1 MEIRASTEG
10 IALCLPNKGGH
21 TALYKINNNVHIKK
35 SKIITVIILYLLAH
49 PLSHRHPHPLPPYTH
64 TSAQSFVF

>member
-35 SKIITVIILYLLAH
+35 SKIITVIILYSSHTTLTPTPPPPTPLHAH
-49 PLSHRHPHPLPPYTH
+49 IGSKFL
-64 TSAQSFVF
+64 F